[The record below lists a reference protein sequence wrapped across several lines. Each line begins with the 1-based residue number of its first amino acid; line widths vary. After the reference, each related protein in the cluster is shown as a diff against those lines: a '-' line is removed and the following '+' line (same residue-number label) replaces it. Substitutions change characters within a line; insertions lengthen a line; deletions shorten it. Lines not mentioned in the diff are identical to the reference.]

1 MFLLIFNQLL
11 KMLIILIL
19 AFICYKMKVVSQEG
33 NKSVSNLLL
42 MVVNPCLI
50 ITVYQTDYDARLVK
64 GLLIAFAAACMSH
77 IIGIIIARFLIPAKN
92 NPEYSLDRFGAVYSN
107 CGFIGIPLIY
117 SVLGNEGVFYLTAYM
132 TVFNLFTWTHGLSLL
147 ENKFTLKQLKEGLL
161 SPMIIATF
169 IAVILFFI
177 QFKIPA
183 TVLDS
188 MNYIADMNTPLA
200 MMVAGFSVAQADLKK
215 IFTTFHLYWV
225 SLLKLIAMPLMVAVF
240 LFAAGISHDI
250 AYTTLIAAACPTA
263 TTTTMMAI
271 RYTRNYTYSSEIF
284 ALTTVLSMVTIPF
297 VTFVAGFLI
306 K

>member
-11 KMLIILIL
+11 KMLIIMVL
-19 AFICYKMKVVSQEG
+19 AFICYKVKIVSQEG

-77 IIGIIIARFLIPAKN
+77 IIGIVIARFLIPAKN
-92 NPEYSLDRFGAVYSN
+92 NPEYCLERFGAVYSN

-147 ENKFTLKQLKEGLL
+147 QDKFTLKELKEGLL
-161 SPMIIATF
+161 SPMLIATLV
-169 IAVILFFI
+169 AVVLFFI
-177 QFKIPA
+177 RFRIPE
-183 TVLDS
+183 TVLSS

-200 MMVAGFSVAQADLKK
+200 MMVAGFSVAQADLKR
-215 IFTTFHLYWV
+215 IFTNFHIYWV
-225 SLLKLIAMPLMVAVF
+225 SILKLIAMPLLVAVF
-240 LFAAGISHDI
+240 LFATGISHDI

-271 RYTRNYTYSSEIF
+271 RYNRNYTYSSEIF
-284 ALTTVLSMVTIPF
+284 AFSTVLSMVTIPF
-297 VTFVAGFLI
+297 VTFIAGFLI
-306 K
+306 Q

>member
-271 RYTRNYTYSSEIF
+271 RYNRNYTYSSEIF
-284 ALTTVLSMVTIPF
+284 AFTTVLSMFTFPF

>member
-1 MFLLIFNQLL
+1 MV
-11 KMLIILIL
+11 L
-19 AFICYKMKVVSQEG
+19 AFICYKVKIVSQEG

-77 IIGIIIARFLIPAKN
+77 IIGIVIARFLIPAKN
-92 NPEYSLDRFGAVYSN
+92 NPEYCLERFGAVYSN

-147 ENKFTLKQLKEGLL
+147 QDKFTLKELKEGLF
-161 SPMIIATF
+161 SPMLIATLV
-169 IAVILFFI
+169 AVVLFFI
-177 QFKIPA
+177 RFRIPE
-183 TVLDS
+183 TVLSS

-200 MMVAGFSVAQADLKK
+200 MMVAGFSVAQADLKR
-215 IFTTFHLYWV
+215 IFTNFHIYWV
-225 SLLKLIAMPLMVAVF
+225 SILKLIAMPLLVAVF
-240 LFAAGISHDI
+240 LFVTGISHDI

-271 RYTRNYTYSSEIF
+271 RYNRNYTYSSEIF
-284 ALTTVLSMVTIPF
+284 AFSTVLSMVTIPF
-297 VTFVAGFLI
+297 VTFIAGFLI
-306 K
+306 Q

>member
-11 KMLIILIL
+11 KMLIILVL
-19 AFICYKMKVVSQEG
+19 AFTCYKMKIVSQEE

-64 GLLIAFAAACMSH
+64 GLLIAFAAACISH
-77 IIGIIIARFLIPAKN
+77 VIGILIARFLIPAKN

-147 ENKFTLKQLKEGLL
+147 EDKFTLKQLKEGLL

-215 IFTTFHLYWV
+215 IFTTLHLYWV

-240 LFAAGISHDI
+240 LFVTGISHNI
-250 AYTTLIAAACPTA
+250 SYATLIAAACPTA

-271 RYTRNYTYSSEIF
+271 RYNRNYTYSSEIF

-297 VTFVAGFLI
+297 VTFIAGFLI

>member
-1 MFLLIFNQLL
+1 MFLLIFNQLF

-161 SPMIIATF
+161 SPMIIATI

-240 LFAAGISHDI
+240 LFAAGISHNI

-271 RYTRNYTYSSEIF
+271 RYNRNYTYSSEIF